1 MMEMNHLYLS
11 WVLSALAII
20 VGFAALYY
28 ANDAKSS
35 VERKLN
41 KFVDTKIAKIEEDVD
56 EVNKKVTDI
65 SVRVNEQLHK
75 LRLRDDK
82 LREEVNHTKEK
93 LSDLDAKLKNLD
105 NRILPKYKR

>member
-11 WVLSALAII
+11 WVLSALGII

-28 ANDAKSS
+28 ANEAKNS
-35 VERKLN
+35 VEIKLN
-41 KFVDTKIAKIEEDVD
+41 KFVDTTIAKIEGDAD
-56 EVNKKVTDI
+56 EVNKKVSDI
-65 SVRVNEQLHK
+65 SIRVNEQLHK

-82 LREEVNHTKEK
+82 LREEVNDSKEK
-93 LSDLDAKLKNLD
+93 LSILGAELKNLD